1 MLLLDSTECILRIST
16 NKRVF
21 NNPLSVEKASTR
33 IQSWLEQP
41 CTRIVNPTN
50 NHWNLFQ
57 QMLIEANITGGLIT
71 DAHLAVLAMEHGCA
85 LYSTDSDFALFPKLK
100 WINPLK

>member
-57 QMLIEANITGGLIT
+57 QMLVEANITGGFIT
-71 DAHLAVLAMEHGCA
+71 DAHLAVLAMEHGCT
-85 LYSTDSDFALFPKLK
+85 LYSADSDFALFPKLK